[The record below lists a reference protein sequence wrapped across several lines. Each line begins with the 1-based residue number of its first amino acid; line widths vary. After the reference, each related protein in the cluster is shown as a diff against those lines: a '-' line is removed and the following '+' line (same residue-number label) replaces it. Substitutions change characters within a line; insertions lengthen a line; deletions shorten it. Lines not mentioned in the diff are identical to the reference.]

1 MPLYKPVPP
10 PETPIFCASSP
21 EAQAL
26 SDSEFWERVQDSY
39 QPPGDYDDLPW
50 DEMGLCLV
58 GTCLRCG
65 AGLFAEDYQQ
75 LRFIVDHDREL
86 CDDCA
91 SELEP
96 ETDDPWDE
104 IKSIF

>member
-1 MPLYKPVPP
+1 MTDKP
-10 PETPIFCASSP
+10 FCASSP

-26 SDSEFWERVQDSY
+26 SDDKFWEKVYDSF

-50 DEMGLCLV
+50 DEMGPCLV
-58 GTCLRCG
+58 GNCLRCG

-75 LRFIVDHDREL
+75 LRTIIDEDHEI

-91 SELEP
+91 DELKPDLE
-96 ETDDPWDE
+96 E
-104 IKSIF
+104 IY